1 MSFITAFYELFTES
15 APYLILGLFI
25 AGLMKALIPM
35 QWMQRQLGGD
45 GIWHIVKAAFIGAP
59 LPLCSCGV
67 LPAAMGLRRAGASK
81 RSTISFLVATPE
93 TGADSITLSWVLLGP
108 FMAIV
113 RPIAAIVSAI
123 TAGLLVSK
131 SSENQTKIDTSKA
144 TDNQTSGCCASA
156 KRCGNLSDSST
167 SGEALSDSSKESSST
182 KAIFSSLKNSLEY
195 AFTQLLNDIAF
206 WLIIGLAAAALMQAY
221 VPMTW
226 FASFGDS
233 IWLLFLM
240 AVIGVPMYI
249 CASASTPI
257 AAGLL
262 ATGISPG
269 AILVFML
276 AGPATNI
283 GSIAIIRKELGQSA
297 LVGYLVGVIGTAIL
311 SGILVNNLVSAYDL
325 MPTIEA
331 LQAHQ
336 HDATW
341 IEKLMSIILLLLTIR
356 ALVLK
361 NARIKSLFSRTQPN
375 LDATTD

>member
-1 MSFITAFYELFTES
+1 MSFFTAFYELFTES
-15 APYLILGLFI
+15 APYLLLGLLI

-108 FMAIV
+108 FLAVI
-113 RPIAAIVSAI
+113 RPIAAIISAI
-123 TAGLLVSK
+123 TAGILVPRDTSENDLVSIAGAGAGANSEK
-131 SSENQTKIDTSKA
+131 PTSS
-144 TDNQTSGCCASA
+144 CCASA
-156 KRCGNLSDSST
+156 KTC
-167 SGEALSDSSKESSST
+167 ASSST
-182 KAIFSSLKNSLEY
+182 TTDASQQSTQPQKKFGVLSSSLDY

-226 FASFGDS
+226 FADFGDS
-233 IWLLFLM
+233 IWLLFIM

-283 GSIAIIRKELGQSA
+283 GSIAIIRKELGQPA
-297 LVGYLVGVIGTAIL
+297 LIAYLAGVIGTAIL
-311 SGILVNNLVSAYDL
+311 GGILVNYLVSSYSL
-325 MPTIEA
+325 MPTIQD

-336 HDATW
+336 HDTTW
-341 IEKLMSIILLLLTIR
+341 LEEVMSIILLLLTIR
-356 ALVLK
+356 ALALK
-361 NARIKSLFSRTQPN
+361 NARIKSLFARSISKPDVSTN
-375 LDATTD
+375 

>member
-1 MSFITAFYELFTES
+1 MNFITAFYELFTES
-15 APYLILGLFI
+15 APFLLLGILI

-45 GIWHIVKAAFIGAP
+45 SIWHIVKAAFIGAP

-108 FMAIV
+108 FLAVI

-123 TAGLLVSK
+123 TAGLLVPNDQKNGAGIKGQDASSQEQSSSCCARKKQCSSLSASADASSRESSKQGQASIFK
-131 SSENQTKIDTSKA
+131 SSLD
-144 TDNQTSGCCASA
+144 
-156 KRCGNLSDSST
+156 
-167 SGEALSDSSKESSST
+167 
-182 KAIFSSLKNSLEY
+182 Y

-206 WLIIGLAAAALMQAY
+206 WLVIGLAAAALMQAY

-226 FASFGDS
+226 FADFGDS
-233 IWLLFLM
+233 IWLLFIM

-283 GSIAIIRKELGQSA
+283 GSIAIIRKELGQPA
-297 LVGYLVGVIGTAIL
+297 LVAYLVGVIGTAIL
-311 SGILVNNLVSAYDL
+311 GGVMVNYLVGSYNL
-325 MPTIEA
+325 MPTIQD

-336 HDATW
+336 HETTW
-341 IEKLMSIILLLLTIR
+341 LEQIMSIILLLLTIR

-361 NARIKSLFSRTQPN
+361 NAKIKSLFARLKPN
-375 LDATTD
+375 RDVATN